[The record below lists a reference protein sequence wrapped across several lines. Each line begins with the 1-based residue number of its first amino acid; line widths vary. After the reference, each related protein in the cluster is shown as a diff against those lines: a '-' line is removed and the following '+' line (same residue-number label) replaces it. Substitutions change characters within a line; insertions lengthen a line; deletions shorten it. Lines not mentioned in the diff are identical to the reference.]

1 MRLLL
6 LSLAALGLWAA
17 DLPKLTYSKSFPGSQ
32 PAYMSITVDRE
43 GNSTYQEAP
52 QDDNPLA
59 FKLSP
64 QETAALFAKAEKL
77 GRFTRP
83 LESGLRVARMG
94 DKTFRY
100 ENGEEKHEVK
110 FNYSLDPDAQAL
122 LDWFEIVAESEQYF
136 IALERAVKFDK
147 LGVNDALLALDVA
160 LGQDR
165 LAARSQFLPLLD
177 RVAKNESF
185 MHMARARAADLA
197 ESIRNPK
204 PVVQK

>member
-6 LSLAALGLWAA
+6 LSLAAVSLWAA

-32 PAYMSITVDRE
+32 PAYLAITVDRE

-52 QDDNPLA
+52 DDDNPLA

-64 QETAALFAKAEKL
+64 QETEALFAKAEKL

-83 LESGLRVARMG
+83 IESGLKVARMG

-100 ENGEEKHEVK
+100 ENGAEKHEVK
-110 FNYSLDPDAQAL
+110 FNYSVDPDAQAL
-122 LDWFEIVAESEQYF
+122 LNWFEIVAESEQYF

-147 LGVNDALLALDVA
+147 LGVNDALLALDIA
-160 LGQDR
+160 LDNGR
-165 LAARSQFLPLLD
+165 LAAREQFLPLLD
-177 RVAKNESF
+177 RIAKNETF
-185 MHMARARAADLA
+185 MHMARARAAEIA
-197 ESIRNPK
+197 EYIRTPK
-204 PVVQK
+204 PVQK

>member
-6 LSLAALGLWAA
+6 LSLAAVGLSAA

-32 PAYMSITVDRE
+32 PAYLAITVDKE

-52 QDDNPLA
+52 DDDNPLA

-64 QETAALFAKAEKL
+64 QDTEALFAKAEKL

-83 LESGLRVARMG
+83 LESGLKVARMG

-100 ENGEEKHEVK
+100 ENGAEKHEVK
-110 FNYSLDPDAQAL
+110 FNYSVDPDAQAL
-122 LDWFEIVAESEQYF
+122 ADWFEIVAESEQYF

-147 LGVNDALLALDVA
+147 LGVNDALLALDIA
-160 LGQDR
+160 LDNGR
-165 LAARSQFLPLLD
+165 LAAREQFLPLLD
-177 RVAKNESF
+177 RVAKNETF
-185 MHMARARAADLA
+185 MHMARARAAELA
-197 ESIRNPK
+197 EFIRNPK
-204 PVVQK
+204 PVQK

>member
-6 LSLAALGLWAA
+6 LSLAAVSLWAA

-32 PAYMSITVDRE
+32 PAYLAITVDRE

-52 QDDNPLA
+52 DDDNPLA

-64 QETAALFAKAEKL
+64 REAEALFAKAEKL

-83 LESGLRVARMG
+83 LESGLKVARMG

-100 ENGEEKHEVK
+100 EDGAEKHEVK

-122 LDWFEIVAESEQYF
+122 LNWFEIVAESEQYF

-147 LGVNDALLALDVA
+147 LGVNDALLALDIA
-160 LGQDR
+160 MANDR
-165 LAARSQFLPLLD
+165 LAAREQFLPLLD
-177 RVAKNESF
+177 RVAKNETF
-185 MHMARARAADLA
+185 MHMARARAAELA
-197 ESIRNPK
+197 EYIRNPK
-204 PVVQK
+204 PVQK